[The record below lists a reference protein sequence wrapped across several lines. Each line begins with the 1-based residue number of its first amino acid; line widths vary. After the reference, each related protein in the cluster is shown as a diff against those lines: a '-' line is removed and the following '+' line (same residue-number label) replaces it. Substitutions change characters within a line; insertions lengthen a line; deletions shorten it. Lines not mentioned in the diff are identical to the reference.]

1 MTAIDSFKMRK
12 SLIGLAAIVV
22 LSPLIFMLMFAENT
36 RWIDTDQVASDLREQ
51 LLTQAPYTELLQ
63 KNGIASLESNALRI
77 PGTGTGEASYRVG
90 SDRLLIVFFTGEQ
103 APFTLHKIILTNGM
117 TSDTLFEQ

>member
-12 SLIGLAAIVV
+12 SLIALAAIVV
-22 LSPLIFMLMFAENT
+22 LSPLIFMLMFAEDT

-51 LLTQAPYTELLQ
+51 LLTQAPYTGLLQ
-63 KNGIASLESNALRI
+63 QHGISSLEGNGLRI
-77 PGTGTGEASYRVG
+77 PGTGTGEASYRV
-90 SDRLLIVFFTGEQ
+90 SYDRLLIVYFSGKQ